1 MKKVVDCFPFFN
13 EKELLELR
21 VHLLKDNVD
30 EFIICELNYTHSGI
44 YKDFICK
51 QLIRDL
57 DLPQDKIKVLEIKI
71 ENDEEL
77 VPNDI
82 DKYNSGVSESSAES
96 VAWVRERIQRDAVLS
111 VIDNY
116 SDDTVFILSDCD
128 EIIDPKF
135 IKYFSGICRN
145 SHNNIIKVPLI
156 LLEGR
161 GDKRLFE
168 NNAIAPWQNSL
179 LMCTAKQL
187 KNGGTPTK
195 MRSNVMNEYLPVWVT
210 ENNQMLQDCG
220 WHFTWMGD
228 TLRRKEK
235 ANSFIHYANLNSIN
249 TLSNSSLKGITSDHK
264 NLTQYSTKN
273 YPVELLPRIIF
284 DLPRVRDFLLPEED
298 NTPDI
303 KSTLANLYKQFD
315 SEYGEWGWCSQLKS
329 DAIIDCVMETCIGV
343 NNPVCVEIGVYGGK
357 SLLPFGL
364 ALKNLDKGIVYGIDP
379 WSNQEAVVGY
389 NHPSH
394 QQFWGNIDLK
404 RMHDICVSGI
414 NQLHLEEFVFL
425 LKTTSDNAKQIGDIN
440 VLHIDGQHTEQLLRD
455 INKYATKV
463 VRGGYCFVDDVEWS
477 EHTLKSVP
485 LMEELGFGKVRDI
498 SGCFLYKKLS

>member
-1 MKKVVDCFPFFN
+1 M
-13 EKELLELR
+13 
-21 VHLLKDNVD
+21 
-30 EFIICELNYTHSGI
+30 
-44 YKDFICK
+44 
-51 QLIRDL
+51 
-57 DLPQDKIKVLEIKI
+57 
-71 ENDEEL
+71 
-77 VPNDI
+77 
-82 DKYNSGVSESSAES
+82 
-96 VAWVRERIQRDAVLS
+96 
-111 VIDNY
+111 
-116 SDDTVFILSDCD
+116 
-128 EIIDPKF
+128 
-135 IKYFSGICRN
+135 
-145 SHNNIIKVPLI
+145 
-156 LLEGR
+156 
-161 GDKRLFE
+161 
-168 NNAIAPWQNSL
+168 
-179 LMCTAKQL
+179 
-187 KNGGTPTK
+187 
-195 MRSNVMNEYLPVWVT
+195 
-210 ENNQMLQDCG
+210 
-220 WHFTWMGD
+220 
-228 TLRRKEK
+228 
-235 ANSFIHYANLNSIN
+235 
-249 TLSNSSLKGITSDHK
+249 
-264 NLTQYSTKN
+264 
-273 YPVELLPRIIF
+273 
-284 DLPRVRDFLLPEED
+284 
-298 NTPDI
+298 PDI
-303 KSTLANLYKQFD
+303 KSALASLYEQFD

-404 RMHDICVSGI
+404 RMYDICVSGI